1 TNQRPPLSSTLFPYT
16 TLFRSI
22 GHLSLLQKGLGKILM
37 GRAIFGA
44 KIHGGL
50 QQRDG
55 FVQVT
60 FLQKDDA
67 EVVLGNIVVRSDC
80 KRMRKQRFAIAP
92 VRRLNRGAPTQE
104 TNHNCS
110 AGS

>member
-1 TNQRPPLSSTLFPYT
+1 
-16 TLFRSI
+16 
-22 GHLSLLQKGLGKILM
+22 GLGKILM

-110 AGS
+110 AGSQNFTLPTPSRRDIGNTPGDRYVKADLW